1 MNKPL
6 PTINMVMVCKIDNLK
21 RKTLTLQCLKS
32 LRDNTTGVG
41 LRLTIVDDCGEVCVS
56 DLPCGVF
63 PVCPTV
69 VIRLEFSDGVLGR
82 LRNLGA
88 EYSRMRFG
96 DPDYYYFSDNDA
108 YFTTGWAGVMT
119 SVLGGWN
126 EHNMYAGPQIAIL
139 GGCNHHYHQPTV
151 MHEGWN
157 EYGAVAATSHMMPRS
172 VHHTRNESSFT
183 KLGVTYVTTGAPGV
197 CQSEDHE
204 LCQWATSKGY
214 LVGAIDPPV
223 VYDCGI
229 TQTNG
234 QPSPGHDTKPRYG
247 EEDGVVYL

>member
-1 MNKPL
+1 MTNPKPL

-56 DLPCGVF
+56 NLPYGVF
-63 PVCPTV
+63 PICPTM
-69 VIRLEFSDGVLGR
+69 VIRLESSDGVLGR

-119 SVLGGWN
+119 SVFSEWNKNNDNQPTIAVLGG
-126 EHNMYAGPQIAIL
+126 G
-139 GGCNHHYHQPTV
+139 NHHYHQPT
-151 MHEGWN
+151 MAHDGWN
-157 EYGAVAATSHMMPRS
+157 EYGAVAATSHMM
-172 VHHTRNESSFT
+172 ESWFVDDMRHQQASG
-183 KLGVTYVTTGAPGV
+183 LYVTSGAPGV
-197 CQSEDHE
+197 CQSEDHM
-204 LCQWATSKGY
+204 LCVRAQNMGY

-234 QPSPGHDTKPRYG
+234 QLSPGHDTKPRYG